1 MYYIVAI
8 TFLLYNLLFLMLT
21 YSYYKMYKYITI
33 LEKRIN
39 CIDDNNST
47 RTIYIKEDKAE
58 GTSTFGGVTIPLV
71 DIGTNTEGTFGW
83 TTMLKAPL
91 PKTPLPKAP
100 LVVVV
105 DVGVN
110 DTEGTFGGGGG
121 GGGGGGDAKG
131 TFGVCRGYKIML
143 ITMINN
149 CNDDDINTLIDLY
162 IQIISMIKNIYT
174 KFSELYMQKN

>member
-39 CIDDNNST
+39 CMKDNNST
-47 RTIYIKEDKAE
+47 RTIYIKEDKAKD
-58 GTSTFGGVTIPLV
+58 TSTFGGVTIPLA
-71 DIGTNTEGTFGW
+71 DIGTSTDNGCSTEGTFNTEGSCC
-83 TTMLKAPL
+83 
-91 PKTPLPKAP
+91 
-100 LVVVV
+100 
-105 DVGVN
+105 
-110 DTEGTFGGGGG
+110 TEGTFNTEGS
-121 GGGGGGDAKG
+121 
-131 TFGVCRGYKIML
+131 CRGYKIML

-149 CNDDDINTLIDLY
+149 CNDDDINTLINLY

>member
-39 CIDDNNST
+39 CMKDNNST
-47 RTIYIKEDKAE
+47 RTIYIKEDKTE
-58 GTSTFGGVTIPLV
+58 DTSTFGGVTIPLV
-71 DIGTNTEGTFGW
+71 DIGTSTDSGCCTEGTFG
-83 TTMLKAPL
+83 
-91 PKTPLPKAP
+91 
-100 LVVVV
+100 
-105 DVGVN
+105 
-110 DTEGTFGGGGG
+110 TEGSC
-121 GGGGGGDAKG
+121 K
-131 TFGVCRGYKIML
+131 GYKIML

-149 CNDDDINTLIDLY
+149 CNDDDINTLINLY

>member
-39 CIDDNNST
+39 CMKDNNST

-58 GTSTFGGVTIPLV
+58 GTIPLA
-71 DIGTNTEGTFGW
+71 DIGTSTDSGCGTEGTFSTEGSCC
-83 TTMLKAPL
+83 
-91 PKTPLPKAP
+91 
-100 LVVVV
+100 
-105 DVGVN
+105 
-110 DTEGTFGGGGG
+110 TEGTFDTEGG
-121 GGGGGGDAKG
+121 
-131 TFGVCRGYKIML
+131 CRGYKIML

-149 CNDDDINTLIDLY
+149 CNDDDINTLINLY